1 MFFSHAQFDI
11 ADAMLR
17 LFEPY
22 WFWATGL
29 VILVLGIIGL
39 SPVRLEADLGS
50 HGTVGVYLRRTILGC
65 FAALLTLGIGS
76 IGMTYSR
83 IGAELATPLM
93 GVWAW
98 RWIPFLVSC
107 GVVGFIG
114 RMVLHRY
121 IQPKWSVFLKR
132 FRIVQKTE
140 QLSDI
145 RAEMGSRQALD
156 YLPSDYYQPDA
167 IFVGLTPDGTPIY
180 SDLEEWY
187 ETNKMVM
194 GGTRFGKGIAF
205 QIWMEQM
212 IMRGDAVFYID
223 PKTDKWLPHVMRQAA
238 ERAGRRFIAL
248 DLVDARARGSWAPF
262 VGGSAADR
270 RARFFD
276 VMDMED
282 RGTDAD
288 HYKALAREQIFDL
301 FKDGANP
308 TTIPALF
315 AQAVKASEDVAALST
330 LRAKLRNWN
339 SYQKL
344 CPKPGKGFSV
354 EASLLNN
361 AVVYVRGSLD
371 DAVIRSATL
380 AFVMETIQEIR
391 RLKEFRTTHCVLMLD
406 ELRFLLSDTYLKA
419 LATIS
424 GFDAQIIAA
433 FQNYG
438 DITSPQDT
446 RLDGKSA
453 LQSVKINSQF
463 KLVFGGTDA
472 ESAED
477 TAENSG
483 TRMKKIVTQEQ
494 TEINRSGGETW
505 ARHRRMGEQEENF
518 ITQNAVLSLD
528 KRMAVLLR
536 VGKLAEIVSVAPI
549 PVDRTVLLATP
560 PSPAPTAALCPPP
573 APTVASMPQTA
584 SAAP

>member
-1 MFFSHAQFDI
+1 
-11 ADAMLR
+11 
-17 LFEPY
+17 
-22 WFWATGL
+22 
-29 VILVLGIIGL
+29 
-39 SPVRLEADLGS
+39 
-50 HGTVGVYLRRTILGC
+50 
-65 FAALLTLGIGS
+65 
-76 IGMTYSR
+76 
-83 IGAELATPLM
+83 
-93 GVWAW
+93 
-98 RWIPFLVSC
+98 
-107 GVVGFIG
+107 VVGLIG
-114 RMVLHRY
+114 RLVLHRY
-121 IQPKWSVFLKR
+121 IQPKWSIFLKR
-132 FRIVQKTE
+132 FRVVQRSE

-145 RAEMGSRQALD
+145 RDEMRARQALN

-167 IFVGLTPDGTPIY
+167 IFVGLTPEGTPIY

-194 GGTRFGKGIAF
+194 GGTRFGKGIAY

-212 IMRGDAVFYID
+212 IVRGDTVVYVD
-223 PKTDKWLPHVMRQAA
+223 PKNDKWLPHVMRQAA

-248 DLVDARARGSWAPF
+248 DLVDPRSRGSWAPF

-288 HYKALAREQIFDL
+288 HYKALAREQVFEL
-301 FKDGANP
+301 FKDGAKP
-308 TTIPALF
+308 TTLPALF
-315 AQAVKASEDVAALST
+315 AEVVRAAEDTPALST
-330 LRAKLRNWN
+330 LRAKLRNWA

-344 CPKPGKGFSV
+344 SPKPGKGFSI

-380 AFVMETIQEIR
+380 AFVQETIQEIR
-391 RLKEFRTTHCVLMLD
+391 RLKDLRTTHCALMLD

-424 GFDAQIIAA
+424 GFNAQIAAA

-483 TRMKKIVTQEQ
+483 TRLKKIVTREQ

-505 ARHRRMGEQEENF
+505 ARHRQMGDQEENF

-549 PVDRTVLLATP
+549 PVDPAAAA
-560 PSPAPTAALCPPP
+560 PAPAA
-573 APTVASMPQTA
+573 AQ
-584 SAAP
+584 AAE